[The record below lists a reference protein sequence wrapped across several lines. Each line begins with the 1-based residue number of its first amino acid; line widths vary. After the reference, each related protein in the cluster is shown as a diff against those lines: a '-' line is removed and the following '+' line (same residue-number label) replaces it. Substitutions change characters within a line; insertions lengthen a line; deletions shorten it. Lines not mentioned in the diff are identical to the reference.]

1 MHQNEQAR
9 RKPADHAV
17 GRTLVEL
24 DLRARTGAT
33 VVALRLP
40 DLKGVAPQGREAL
53 GEGTTLVLVGER
65 AALAAATAMLRAG
78 PEAGLG

>member
-1 MHQNEQAR
+1 MRSRWLATG
-9 RKPADHAV
+9 A
-17 GRTLVEL
+17 GRA

-40 DLKGVAPQGREAL
+40 DGKGVAPQGREAL

-65 AALAAATAMLRAG
+65 AALAAATALLQRG
-78 PEAGLG
+78 PEGLEA